1 MEISTMDFYIIML
14 LACLP
19 IFAYQIK
26 LSLFPEAKGNIVKFD
41 SVATCFER
49 CGNISED
56 MDIDIADLEKRSGR
70 MSVGVTVKLENGKV
84 VEAIVS
90 PCNICME
97 KFTIGTKV
105 AVNMVNG
112 EYQVHPLMWGGA

>member
-1 MEISTMDFYIIML
+1 MEISSMDFYWLML

-19 IFAYQIK
+19 IFAFQIK

-41 SVATCFER
+41 SVATCFEK
-49 CGNISED
+49 CGNIGED
-56 MDIDIADLEKRSGR
+56 MEIDIADIEKRSGR
-70 MSVGVTVKLENGKV
+70 MSVGVTIRLDDGRE

-90 PCNICME
+90 PCNVCME

-112 EYQVHPLMWGGA
+112 EYQVHPLIWGGA